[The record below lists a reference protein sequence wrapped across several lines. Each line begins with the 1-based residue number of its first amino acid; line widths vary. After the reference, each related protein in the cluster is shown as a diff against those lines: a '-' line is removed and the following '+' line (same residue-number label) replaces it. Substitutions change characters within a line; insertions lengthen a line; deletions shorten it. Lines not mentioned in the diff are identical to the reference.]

1 LGGDVSDREQWSVWQ
16 VIEVAAVILVLGFF
30 LYATRSILNP
40 LLLFVLLWAVLLPF
54 RGREG
59 YTALLATAGVATLL
73 WLLSSTGSLLAPFIL
88 AMVLAYSL
96 DPLVDKLQKR
106 GVSRVLSIG
115 LLTVAAVGLLGV
127 VFLLVVPTALRELGQ
142 VVQEAPLFF
151 QRLGAWLESARQR
164 LMSVNVPLIDEDN
177 LLTQLQN
184 IDSDSVV
191 AFLQER
197 REALGAWVW
206 GGVLGLGRG
215 LGSVFTVLGY
225 VALTPV
231 LTFYLLR
238 DWDEL
243 TAGVAGLVPSHRREG
258 FVAFAGECDRMV
270 SRYLR
275 GQVTVAIAL
284 GLITGAGLWITSFP
298 YAGTLGRIVAIF
310 SVVPYLGLIL
320 SLIPAI
326 FIALVSGSV
335 GISLV
340 KVAAVYGISQLLEAT
355 VISPR
360 IVGES
365 VGLHPV
371 WVVLA
376 LALGG
381 FYFGFVGLLIGVPA
395 AAVTKLLIFRGLE
408 RYKSSDFYQ
417 GREPTGV

>member
-1 LGGDVSDREQWSVWQ
+1 
-16 VIEVAAVILVLGFF
+16 
-30 LYATRSILNP
+30 
-40 LLLFVLLWAVLLPF
+40 
-54 RGREG
+54 
-59 YTALLATAGVATLL
+59 
-73 WLLSSTGSLLAPFIL
+73 
-88 AMVLAYSL
+88 
-96 DPLVDKLQKR
+96 
-106 GVSRVLSIG
+106 
-115 LLTVAAVGLLGV
+115 
-127 VFLLVVPTALRELGQ
+127 VPTALRELGQ

-298 YAGTLGRIVAIF
+298 YAGTLGLIVAIF

-408 RYKSSDFYQ
+408 LYKSSDFYQ